1 MVDRIRAA
9 RSPLGRAPGPTRV
22 VFAWPASEC
31 GATGSGPTTMLRS
44 RTSPTTTCRPPEHLR
59 NVNAE
64 GELAEHATTED
75 SSVVQIE
82 GSRRIRRLVKLFDWE
97 RSAPSLR
104 QLGASSRFS
113 RRSLRQDGGIH
124 GPSVMEETYRATSL
138 ARMAGWC
145 ARGRAHARP
154 AHTATHTHS
163 LATPVRT

>member
-22 VFAWPASEC
+22 VFAWPAPEC

-64 GELAEHATTED
+64 GELAEDATTED

-97 RSAPSLR
+97 RSAPPLG

-113 RRSLRQDGGIH
+113 RRSLRQYGGILGLNFIREAYH
-124 GPSVMEETYRATSL
+124 ATSL

-145 ARGRAHARP
+145 ARGSSTVSYTHLRAHETR
-154 AHTATHTHS
+154 HD
-163 LATPVRT
+163 L